1 MNNQFSIHYF
11 SHTDFPKALMRLLK
25 NKLLVF
31 NNIAS
36 IFYILGSS
44 GYITF
49 MGRMMEVQFNTSS
62 HGGSIITGPIT
73 IFGMTIGLLLSGY
86 VITKVCQVHHIIPA
100 PRPNLSIRLFY
111 SRSTSHRQNTYSFGM
126 QFWVSCQCQRKSSIR
141 KSGAMVAIQC

>member
-1 MNNQFSIHYF
+1 MNQVYTIIAHFVSVRHFLFYHVSKNYMFWRWKNGNLKKEVFQSLLLLFIA
-11 SHTDFPKALMRLLK
+11 DFPKALMRLLK

-73 IFGMTIGLLLSGY
+73 IFGMTIGL
-86 VITKVCQVHHIIPA
+86 
-100 PRPNLSIRLFY
+100 
-111 SRSTSHRQNTYSFGM
+111 
-126 QFWVSCQCQRKSSIR
+126 
-141 KSGAMVAIQC
+141 

>member
-1 MNNQFSIHYF
+1 
-11 SHTDFPKALMRLLK
+11 MRLLK

-86 VITKVCQVHHIIPA
+86 VITKVCQMCHHFMPDTT
-100 PRPNLSIRLFY
+100 RTNHSYRLF
-111 SRSTSHRQNTYSFGM
+111 SLRSISHRQNICSFGM
-126 QFWVSCQCQRKSSIR
+126 QFWDSCQCQHKSSIR
-141 KSGAMVAIQC
+141 KSVAMVAIQC

>member
-1 MNNQFSIHYF
+1 
-11 SHTDFPKALMRLLK
+11 MRLLR

-73 IFGMTIGLLLSGY
+73 IFGMTIGLLTSGY
-86 VITKVCQVHHIIPA
+86 VITKV
-100 PRPNLSIRLFY
+100 
-111 SRSTSHRQNTYSFGM
+111 
-126 QFWVSCQCQRKSSIR
+126 
-141 KSGAMVAIQC
+141 